1 MHIAPIGLAAI
12 ALLFAGPLLAQE
24 DPAAPPDIVIGDP
37 LFVPDGL
44 EGGDE
49 TVPDNPYYDDRSTA
63 AAVIES
69 LYNAINRMEYLRA
82 FSYFATAGDMAE
94 PEAAQAAFEA
104 FAEGYT
110 DTESVQLLVGAETTE
125 GAAGTVYYTI
135 PVALEA
141 TMTDGSIE
149 SYAGCYTLSLA
160 QPSVQATPPFR
171 PLAITDAALAPAQ
184 GSIDTILPGACAP
197 L

>member
-1 MHIAPIGLAAI
+1 MRTASLGLAAT
-12 ALLFAGPLLAQE
+12 LLCLSVPLQAQE
-24 DPAAPPDIVIGDP
+24 EPEAPPDIVIGDP

-44 EGGDE
+44 EDGDE
-49 TVPDNPYYDDRSTA
+49 TVPENPYYDDRSTA
-63 AAVIES
+63 ASVIES

-82 FSYFATAGDMAE
+82 FSYFATAEDMAD

-104 FAEGYT
+104 FAEGYA
-110 DTESVQLLVGAETTE
+110 DTESVQLLVGPETTE

-141 TMTDGSIE
+141 TMADGSLE
-149 SYAGCYTLSLA
+149 SYAGCYTLRLA

-197 L
+197 Q